1 MIMSFREW
9 FTDIERRKRHKDVCL
24 QEGDE
29 ELEEPERK
37 RENLKCTSIE
47 RWNHIP
53 DIDSDRYQD
62 RSDQNIE
69 EETHRKGADSDEF
82 SEKVEPSDED
92 IHDFLGGSM
101 SMIVE

>member
-1 MIMSFREW
+1 M
-9 FTDIERRKRHKDVCL
+9 ERR
-24 QEGDE
+24 
-29 ELEEPERK
+29 
-37 RENLKCTSIE
+37 NLIS
-47 RWNHIP
+47 
-53 DIDSDRYQD
+53 DIYSDGYQD
-62 RSDQNIE
+62 RTHQNIE